1 MKKISFLFCS
11 LISANS
17 MAQFSVTNENANLGN
32 NNTITLERN
41 KSFNLEGYGLKVGS
55 FMPSMVLETANMD
68 DFHTDKNE
76 GKIRIYNV
84 LASVDT
90 PVCVQQASEL
100 VKYVKDNHEQLKD
113 IEVLAISADTSF
125 AQQRFLKE
133 QGLNGNIK
141 FISDSIKHD
150 FGINTGTQIKELSLL
165 ARSIIVVGKDNRII
179 YIQRVPELTT
189 LPDLE
194 KAVKFAQS
202 KV

>member
-1 MKKISFLFCS
+1 MKKFFFLFCS

-17 MAQFSVTNENANLGN
+17 MAQFSVTNENGHLGN
-32 NNTITLERN
+32 NNTITLEKN
-41 KSFNLEGYGLKVGS
+41 TSFNLEGNGLKVGS
-55 FMPSMVLETANMD
+55 LMPSMVLKTAD
-68 DFHTDKNE
+68 LADFYTDKNE

-90 PVCVQQASEL
+90 PVCMQQANEL
-100 VKYVKDNHEQLKD
+100 VKYVKDNHEQLKG
-113 IEVLAISADTSF
+113 IEVLAISADTPF

-133 QGLNGNIK
+133 QGLNGNIT
-141 FISDSIKHD
+141 FISDSIRHD
-150 FGINTGTQIKELSLL
+150 FGINTGTQIKELGLL

-194 KAVKFAQS
+194 KAVKFAQA